1 MSGVR
6 TVLFDL
12 DGTLAD
18 TAPDLAAALDALCR
32 EEGREPLPYP
42 RVRNQVSHGTMAL
55 LRLAF
60 PEIDTAPDLFER
72 LRARYLDIYSNN
84 RHLDTVLF
92 PGIPAI
98 LAYLEKQG
106 FRWGIVTN
114 KPAFLTDPLMNTLGL
129 STRAACI
136 VSGDTTDRSKPH
148 PKPML
153 HAAELARTPPE
164 DCLYVG
170 DAARDVEAGRAAGMR
185 TLVALYGY
193 IDETERPTE
202 WGADGL
208 IRDPREILDW
218 ILEADPSLRRHG

>member
-1 MSGVR
+1 
-6 TVLFDL
+6 
-12 DGTLAD
+12 
-18 TAPDLAAALDALCR
+18 
-32 EEGREPLPYP
+32 
-42 RVRNQVSHGTMAL
+42 
-55 LRLAF
+55 
-60 PEIDTAPDLFER
+60 
-72 LRARYLDIYSNN
+72 ARYLDIYANN

-106 FRWGIVTN
+106 MRWGVVTN
-114 KPAFLTDPLMNTLGL
+114 KPAFLTDPLMSTLGL
-129 STRAACI
+129 SARAACI